1 MRMVVKS
8 LVGSTWIFCFPYSI
22 VRVAILKTISDS
34 ITGLHEQRKTGY
46 VHEFCFELLHN
57 LLTRHALFDSL
68 EEYFFG
74 QIINVDSGCFIYND
88 LTLTLLAHFLT
99 CRVGSAGSQLK
110 NNILQGRYRFHCWE
124 DKSSLFKMSKPQGT
138 FFGTLPSM
146 FHIEILLMACHLST
160 KVENIMNA

>member
-1 MRMVVKS
+1 MRMLVKN

-99 CRVGSAGSQLK
+99 CRVGSAGSQFR
-110 NNILQGRYRFHCWE
+110 NNIYRE
-124 DKSSLFKMSKPQGT
+124 DIDFIVEKAKALYSKCPSLKEL
-138 FFGTLPSM
+138 FF
-146 FHIEILLMACHLST
+146 
-160 KVENIMNA
+160 